1 MNRNDLLRKLMARHK
16 LDQVQA
22 ARLIRVDKSAVNHW
36 VNDNR
41 ECPAMALELLA
52 MKLGDGGEY
61 ECCGLA
67 FPDALGA
74 YGCPNCLGER
84 RAKRAERE

>member
-1 MNRNDLLRKLMARHK
+1 MDNNSALRRLMERHK
-16 LDQVQA
+16 LDQVQT

-41 ECPAMALELLA
+41 ECPASALELLA

-61 ECCGLA
+61 ECCGLR
-67 FPDALGA
+67 FPDSLGK
-74 YGCPNCLGER
+74 YGCPNCCGER
-84 RAKRAERE
+84 RAKRVG